1 MLKKS
6 NRELDEAFSDMGGVS
21 YIPVPVGII
30 KGVQSVLT
38 FAYNSLTCCKKKPV
52 KAVEASQLSTAAEA
66 LVNLNADSQAACSIV
81 VDTDVVDTEKNT
93 AAAAVIAPRTSP
105 YPLRTRTAAKYYSPS

>member
-81 VDTDVVDTEKNT
+81 VDTEKNT